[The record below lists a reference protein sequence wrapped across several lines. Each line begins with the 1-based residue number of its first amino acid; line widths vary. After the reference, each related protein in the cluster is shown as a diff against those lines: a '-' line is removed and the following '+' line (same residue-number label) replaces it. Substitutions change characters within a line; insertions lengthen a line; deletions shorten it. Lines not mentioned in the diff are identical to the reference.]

1 VRFRGYLEGYV
12 WKHVD
17 PSSEY
22 KKVPVDVYAQ
32 YCHRRI
38 EKMVQWGAK
47 KGLKKPTIEEI
58 QYAKTTPFH
67 PSMFG
72 NTLEEVMELQKEDHP
87 HLEVPWVIVELTETI
102 LRLRGPST
110 QGIFRIPG
118 DIDEVNALKIHI
130 EKGKSVPPTVT
141 DPHIPASLLKL
152 WFRELENPLIPEN
165 YYQHCIDNFN
175 DIGNALSLAD
185 SLPPL
190 NRSVFMYII
199 RFLQVILSYTCSLH
213 TYSGGLFIMDKLRD
227 HRTCPL

>member
-1 VRFRGYLEGYV
+1 MVGL
-12 WKHVD
+12 
-17 PSSEY
+17 
-22 KKVPVDVYAQ
+22 YA
-32 YCHRRI
+32 
-38 EKMVQWGAK
+38 VA
-47 KGLKKPTIEEI
+47 
-58 QYAKTTPFH
+58 
-67 PSMFG
+67 
-72 NTLEEVMELQKEDHP
+72 
-87 HLEVPWVIVELTETI
+87 
-102 LRLRGPST
+102 
-110 QGIFRIPG
+110 RIPG